1 MTEIEIGK
9 ILGTETPFKVEVNQV
24 VTGRTFI
31 ASITRFGKSWTARKV
46 AEEVFGHCGL
56 IILDV
61 EGEYVSLREKFPF
74 LIIGKDIPLQL
85 ETAEFMAEKVLEAN
99 ISAILDL
106 SLTDTELGKEYVD
119 KFLRR
124 FSFLETTARKPYLIV
139 VEEADE
145 FGGERGIATSTC
157 VEVLRNI
164 AKKGAKR
171 GIGILLI
178 SHRPAWVSKGIL
190 SQCINKAVGRIEW
203 PADLE
208 VLEKY
213 ARIPHDLV
221 ERFPT
226 LEKGQFCFA
235 GDWVSKPIFVE
246 VGMVKTTHLGMTPDV
261 IPSSSKELQ
270 AVIEGLQKTLPQMI
284 EKAKATVTP
293 ITEIRSKI
301 ENELKNKYESK
312 IETLQRT
319 AEERAE
325 RKYKVKIDELQGQLE
340 KLSRSQAMQPTAPIT
355 DVLEHPIVKTRML
368 QLDEKARDLLTWV
381 EREPGHTREELAAR
395 MVSSKDVVANLVD
408 KINRVFQLDVIV
420 DDGGRPIR
428 YKSMLKRL
436 FLTDVAKREIEE
448 LGRLQT
454 DNRTK
459 KERISELENMVQSL
473 RATGEQNTKL
483 SRDVENLITERDR
496 LTERVSRK
504 DLEMKDLKD
513 QNEALVKENEAFQK
527 IKEGFQALGITAP
540 SVDEEKLNALV
551 ENKVKEVASSIAII
565 PQVDEKK
572 IEAMIAQK
580 VSAARLTEQKVEG
593 AGGVIPTSVE
603 LEHKVTHF
611 EFQRPEEHFKADTT
625 TLQGRLIFLVLK
637 GFFDVRHKRSEI
649 SEELSNNGWVH
660 SDQDVDKE
668 LLELCGKGIFYRK
681 LSTGNYIWYSLQ
693 PEAKER
699 IHA

>member
-9 ILGTETPFKVEVNQV
+9 LLGTETPFKVEVNQV

-74 LIIGKDIPLQL
+74 LIIGKDIPLQI

-171 GIGILLI
+171 GVGILLI

-246 VGMVKTTHLGMTPDV
+246 VGMVKTTHLGTTPDV

-293 ITEIRSKI
+293 ISEIRSKI

-325 RKYKVKIDELQGQLE
+325 RKYKIRIDELQQQVE
-340 KLSRSQAMQPTAPIT
+340 KLSRSQALQPTAPIT

-368 QLDEKARDLLTWV
+368 QLDDKARDLLTWV
-381 EREPGHTREELAAR
+381 EKEPGHTREELAAR
-395 MVSSKDVVANLVD
+395 MVSSKDAIANMVD
-408 KINRVFQLDVIV
+408 KINDIFHLQVIV
-420 DDGGRPIR
+420 SDGKKPLR
-428 YKSMLKRL
+428 YSSMLKRL
-436 FLTDVAKREIEE
+436 YLTDVAKREIEE
-448 LGRLQT
+448 LTRLQT
-454 DNRTK
+454 DNTAKTQRIKELETELTPLRSVAQQNTTLRGDVTRVTAEK
-459 KERISELENMVQSL
+459 DRLLERLGKQDGEINDLKER
-473 RATGEQNTKL
+473 NTTL
-483 SRDVENLITERDR
+483 
-496 LTERVSRK
+496 
-504 DLEMKDLKD
+504 
-513 QNEALVKENEAFQK
+513 AKENAAFQK
-527 IKEGFQALGITAP
+527 LKEGFAELGVTTPTTPAI
-540 SVDEEKLNALV
+540 DEAKTKAFV
-551 ENKVKEVASSIAII
+551 EETVKESLAGLSTVA
-565 PQVDEKK
+565 PVLLENDWKK
-572 IEAMIAQK
+572 IEAMIDQK
-580 VSAARLTEQKVEG
+580 VSPMESQQSGVRKAIFQQTIIEADVEKAVLEGDKFLDNTDKGKVMALAKEGKLNAWRSATE
-593 AGGVIPTSVE
+593 IWT
-603 LEHKVTHF
+603 
-611 EFQRPEEHFKADTT
+611 
-625 TLQGRLIFLVLK
+625 
-637 GFFDVRHKRSEI
+637 
-649 SEELSNNGWVH
+649 
-660 SDQDVDKE
+660 E
-668 LLELCGKGIFYRK
+668 LLEHRWSVDKGN
-681 LSTGNYIWYSLQ
+681 LSKRLNELVQADYLASKKESNGVTVYILTPNVKFKQ
-693 PEAKER
+693 
-699 IHA
+699 